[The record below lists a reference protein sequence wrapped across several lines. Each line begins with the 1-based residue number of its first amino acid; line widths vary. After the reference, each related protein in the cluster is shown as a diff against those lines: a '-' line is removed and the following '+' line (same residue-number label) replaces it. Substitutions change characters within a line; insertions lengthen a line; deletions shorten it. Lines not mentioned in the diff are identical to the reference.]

1 MKEFKI
7 GNSSEKI
14 AFKIGDDTFY
24 AVAPDKLPGNVLI
37 RYAEQVQS
45 GRLYDANEAFF
56 NRALDKT
63 SAELFNDRLDNS
75 ENPINLDTM
84 LAVVEWLM
92 EQYSN
97 LTTKASQLYC
107 ITSLGIGAALMAGA
121 QLKDVIHKKL
131 VAEEC
136 LT

>member
-14 AFKIGDDTFY
+14 VFKIGDDTFY

-37 RYAEQVQS
+37 RYAEQVQA
-45 GRLYDANEAFF
+45 GHLYNANEAFF

-63 SAELFNDRLDNS
+63 SAELFNHRLDDS
-75 ENPINLDTM
+75 DNPIDLDTM

-97 LTTKASQLYC
+97 LATKGS
-107 ITSLGIGAALMAGA
+107 
-121 QLKDVIHKKL
+121 
-131 VAEEC
+131 
-136 LT
+136 